1 MPERMPVSNVD
12 CKDVKEGFMDTFT
25 LKPWLNRWNLI
36 PDGTPFVTHTSQL
49 YPVKMAAHDIKAM
62 LKVTDDTDEQAGN
75 ALMAWWEGHGAAQ
88 VIAHENEAILL
99 SRATGSASLS
109 AMSRGDKD
117 DAACRILC
125 TTANRLHSFAK
136 RPLPQLTPL
145 HEWFNPLKPAA
156 LKYGGILTRCAEISE
171 ELLSSPRD
179 VVALHGDLHHGNV
192 LDFETSGW
200 LAIDPKGLI
209 GERGFDF
216 ANIFTNPDLGNPVSP
231 VATVPEIFKQRL
243 SIVTMSADLDRE
255 RLLKWIIAW
264 CGLSTAWSL
273 SDNDTVSTTI
283 SVAKLAI
290 TELEK

>member
-1 MPERMPVSNVD
+1 
-12 CKDVKEGFMDTFT
+12 MDTFK
-25 LKPWLNRWNLI
+25 LKPWLTHWNLI
-36 PDGTPFVTHTSQL
+36 PDGAPFITHTSQL
-49 YPVKMAAHDIKAM
+49 LPVKTAIHGVKSM
-62 LKVTDDTDEQAGN
+62 LKVTDDADEQTGN
-75 ALMAWWEGHGAAQ
+75 ALMAWWEGNGAAQ

-109 AMSRGDKD
+109 AMSREDQD
-117 DAACRILC
+117 DVACRILC
-125 TTANRLHSFAK
+125 ITANRLHASSK

-145 HEWFNPLKPAA
+145 HEWFYPLKPAA

-192 LDFETSGW
+192 LDFESSGW

-216 ANIFTNPDLGNPVSP
+216 ANIFTNPDLANPVP
-231 VATVPEIFKQRL
+231 RVATEPEIFKKRL
-243 SIVTMSADLDRE
+243 SIVTETAGLDRE

-264 CGLSTAWSL
+264 CGLSTTWSL
-273 SDNDTVSTTI
+273 ESNDAT
-283 SVAKLAI
+283 SVASEVAELAI

>member
-1 MPERMPVSNVD
+1 MPECMSVSRSD
-12 CKDVKEGFMDTFT
+12 GKDVKESFMDTFK

-36 PDGTPFVTHTSQL
+36 PDGTPFITHTSQL
-49 YPVKMAAHDIKAM
+49 YPVKTAAHGIKAM

-75 ALMAWWEGHGAAQ
+75 ALMAWWEGNGAAQ

-117 DAACRILC
+117 DVACRILC
-125 TTANRLHSFAK
+125 ITANRLHSFTK

-156 LKYGGILTRCAEISE
+156 LKYGGMLTRCAEISE
-171 ELLSSPRD
+171 ELLSSPQD

-192 LDFETSGW
+192 LDFEASGW

-216 ANIFTNPDLGNPVSP
+216 ANIFTNPDLGNPVPP
-231 VATVPEIFKQRL
+231 VATVPETFKRRL
-243 SIVTMSADLDRE
+243 SIVTKMADLDRE

-273 SDNDTVSTTI
+273 SSNETI
-283 SVAKLAI
+283 SATIKVAELAMI
-290 TELEK
+290 ELGL

>member
-1 MPERMPVSNVD
+1 
-12 CKDVKEGFMDTFT
+12 MDTFK
-25 LKPWLNRWNLI
+25 LKPLLNRWNLI
-36 PDGTPFVTHTSQL
+36 PDGTPFITHTSQL
-49 YPVKMAAHDIKAM
+49 YPVKTATHGIKAM

-75 ALMAWWEGHGAAQ
+75 ALMAWWEGNGAAQ

-99 SRATGSASLS
+99 SRACGSASLS
-109 AMSRGDKD
+109 AMSREGQD
-117 DAACRILC
+117 DVACRILC
-125 TTANRLHSFAK
+125 TTANRLHTFPK
-136 RPLPQLTPL
+136 KPLPQLTPL
-145 HEWFNPLKPAA
+145 HEWFYPLKPAA

-216 ANIFTNPDLGNPVSP
+216 ANIFTNPDLGNPVP
-231 VATVPEIFKQRL
+231 RVATLPEIFKQRL
-243 SIVTMSADLDRE
+243 SVVAETAELDRD

-264 CGLSTAWSL
+264 CGLSTTWSL
-273 SDNDTVSTTI
+273 ESSDATSIASN
-283 SVAKLAI
+283 VAKLAI
-290 TELEK
+290 SELDK